1 MEELESLLESNL
13 IESYEFIPLTDLG
26 YDEEG
31 DRLVVTI
38 KTTGNLDTDFDLCD
52 TIENQLEKLGWSM
65 EYREFPEM
73 SFEK

>member
-13 IESYEFIPLTDLG
+13 IESYDE
-26 YDEEG
+26 YDN
-31 DRLVVTI
+31 RLVVTI

-52 TIENQLEKLGWSM
+52 TIENQLEELGWSM